1 MERGGL
7 KGFSQVT
14 GPRTCTSMRAT
25 SAATQTPVSTSFS
38 RGCSW
43 HLREDIHGRACTH
56 THTHRD
62 THRHAYRHRDTHR
75 QINKDTHTDTEIH
88 THTHTHT
95 HRHAHRHRDTH
106 TQINT
111 DTHTDTEI
119 HTHTHTHTHHRHRH
133 AHRDTQTTA
142 LPDPRLRNSNLRGVQ
157 AEWKNT
163 SLEPHQLSLPV
174 HWCDS
179 GITCQCLAPTS
190 VLTPG
195 RPPPPVRLAASVREG
210 DRHGT
215 PGSTLPKVRGL
226 SLGPSAL

>member
-75 QINKDTHTDTEIH
+75 
-88 THTHTHT
+88 
-95 HRHAHRHRDTH
+95 
-106 TQINT
+106 QINT